1 MKKWMNTH
9 KMLRQLY
16 LSDTYKIIYT
26 LEDEEKEKAKYER
39 MQNAVKIAGYDSLE
53 EAMIGISKIYKL
65 LAGNCED
72 ENSIDKEEMQKR
84 IKDILKAVDYL
95 EKFGDM

>member
-1 MKKWMNTH
+1 MDEHT
-9 KMLRQLY
+9 Q
-16 LSDTYKIIYT
+16 DIATIEYT
-26 LEDEEKEKAKYER
+26 AKLKEDEEKEKAKYER

-84 IKDILKAVDYL
+84 VKDILKAVDYL
-95 EKFGDM
+95 KKFGDT

>member
-1 MKKWMNTH
+1 MSREFSVKNPVHKNLIVSCSKNQLLILKNTP
-9 KMLRQLY
+9 
-16 LSDTYKIIYT
+16 
-26 LEDEEKEKAKYER
+26 ER
-39 MQNAVKIAGYDSLE
+39 FFSMQNAVKIAGYDSLE

-84 IKDILKAVDYL
+84 VKDILKAVDYL
-95 EKFGDM
+95 EKFGDT